1 MAWWPGGRSRPKPF
15 RSLPV
20 KQWVFFRFRTG
31 IHCAKC
37 FFYLPSPP
45 WSVLSRTPP
54 RRGRP
59 GSSRGGGTR
68 SRNWKK
74 EKKREITTSGEY
86 DRHCLQTYFADSC
99 LSLSSSS
106 SPSVDLITSIISRE
120 CTVSS
125 SSWVALNGKDCGKG
139 KGKEAKTKNGTAPS
153 YVAHQ

>member
-1 MAWWPGGRSRPKPF
+1 MG
-15 RSLPV
+15 
-20 KQWVFFRFRTG
+20 FFSFSHGNTL
-31 IHCAKC
+31 CYC

-45 WSVLSRTPP
+45 WLVLSRTPP
-54 RRGRP
+54 RRGRL

-68 SRNWKK
+68 SRNWKT
-74 EKKREITTSGEY
+74 EKKREITTSGEF
-86 DRHCLQTYFADSC
+86 DRNCLQTYFADSC

-139 KGKEAKTKNGTAPS
+139 KEAKKQKQKMEQR
-153 YVAHQ
+153 HHM